1 MRERKTPAP
10 LPPML
15 PLLSPRTRG
24 EEAKKRG
31 RGEGR
36 GIAPL
41 IFLKRDEKSG
51 GTEER
56 KSFFSNP
63 PLDADETST
72 VPDGGRGRLSL
83 PRPAHS
89 PSRVRKT
96 IYDEEQTSAPLGAAA
111 RLQRRRHAQRG
122 PGKPAPADVPG
133 LRNRGP
139 RRRVHRQHAA
149 PAGGLGRPRA
159 ASAGGAAAHRGIVA
173 ALQAGLALCRA
184 PLVARMDAD
193 DIALP
198 QRLAAQVAFL
208 ETHPQVA
215 VVGTQVEPFPPQRVG
230 PGLRRYLAW
239 QNALLDDAAIRREIF
254 IESPF
259 THPSVVFR
267 REAVLAVGGYRDP
280 GWPEDYDL
288 WLRLYLAGA
297 RFGKVPQVLLRWR
310 ERPHRL
316 TRIDPRCSGE
326 NFQRAKAFYL
336 AHGPLAERDAVFLW
350 GAGPTGRRLGRL
362 LLAFGV
368 PVRAYLDIDPKKIGR
383 TRHGLPI
390 HAPEDLPRLWR
401 AARRPALVAAVGA
414 LGARALIRQRLT
426 VQGLREGEDWW
437 FAA

>member
-1 MRERKTPAP
+1 MKSK
-10 LPPML
+10 LP
-15 PLLSPRTRG
+15 
-24 EEAKKRG
+24 
-31 RGEGR
+31 
-36 GIAPL
+36 
-41 IFLKRDEKSG
+41 
-51 GTEER
+51 
-56 KSFFSNP
+56 
-63 PLDADETST
+63 
-72 VPDGGRGRLSL
+72 RLSVLL
-83 PRPAHS
+83 PVFNAADTLNEALESLR
-89 PSRVRKT
+89 R
-96 IYDEEQTSAPLGAAA
+96 QTFRDFEIVALDDGSTDSTPRLLAAWAA
-111 RLQRRRHAQRG
+111 REPRLRVVRR
-122 PGKPAPADVPG
+122 P
-133 LRNRGP
+133 
-139 RRRVHRQHAA
+139 
-149 PAGGLGRPRA
+149 
-159 ASAGGAAAHRGIVA
+159 HRGIVA

-208 ETHPQVA
+208 EAHPQVA